1 MSLHKYPKKLL
12 VLIAEAALEKR
23 LVSDVMRLGALGY
36 TVHDVRGGSQHA
48 VREGQWDADRTVE
61 IKVVCDEVVADAIA
75 THVIAT
81 HAPHFG
87 VTLYFADV
95 QVLRPEKYGSRDPQA

>member
-1 MSLHKYPKKLL
+1 MSLQKHPKKLL

-23 LVSDVMRLGALGY
+23 LVADVMRLGALGY

-48 VREGQWDADRTVE
+48 VREGRWEADRTVE
-61 IKVVCDEVVADAIA
+61 VKVVCDEPVADAIA
-75 THVIAT
+75 AHVMST

-87 VTLYFADV
+87 LTMYFADV
-95 QVLRPEKYGSRDPQA
+95 SVLRPHKY